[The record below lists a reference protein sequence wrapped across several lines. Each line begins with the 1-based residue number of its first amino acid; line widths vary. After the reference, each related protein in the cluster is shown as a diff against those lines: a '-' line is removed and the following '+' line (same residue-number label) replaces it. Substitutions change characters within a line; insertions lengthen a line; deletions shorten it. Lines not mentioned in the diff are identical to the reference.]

1 MQFKWPGKHA
11 WNVCDFWEDA
21 TEITQV
27 DIFFFLRSN
36 WEFFHMQKGEKKKPS
51 LDKFILTLLDIFSPL
66 FCEPSCENQLI
77 LLFLKLL

>member
-36 WEFFHMQKGEKKKPS
+36 WEFFHMQKGKKKA
-51 LDKFILTLLDIFSPL
+51 IVR
-66 FCEPSCENQLI
+66 
-77 LLFLKLL
+77 